1 MFAPLKRAVRAIFVD
16 ELHIQRDE
24 QGLRIVLH
32 DGAQSALPPLPAAER
47 ALQQAQAL
55 ERAEV
60 AAMRQ
65 ELASVFDGMP
75 GSRRALRNL
84 AYVEAQL
91 AEQGLALLD
100 TVALNLLRQ
109 ALHEIEDA
117 VTNWSPPG
125 LACLRSKIAVAVRE
139 RETKAQ
145 TNEHDARLS
154 RAELP
159 APEVLESRSEQSGG
173 DPEQRALLAAYGAVD
188 VDLSRS

>member
-16 ELHIQRDE
+16 DLRIQRDE
-24 QGLRIVLH
+24 HGLRIVLH
-32 DGAQSALPPLPAAER
+32 DGSLPPLPAAER
-47 ALQQAQAL
+47 ELQRTLAL
-55 ERAEV
+55 ERAEL
-60 AAMRQ
+60 ALMRQ
-65 ELASVFDGMP
+65 ELASVFDSMP

-84 AYVEAQL
+84 AYVELQL

-139 RETKAQ
+139 RETRTQ
-145 TNEHDARLS
+145 TDEHDARLS
-154 RAELP
+154 RVDMP

-188 VDLSRS
+188 VDLNRG